1 MTVVVLVSAAGSPG
15 VTTSAVGLALTW
27 PRPVVLVEADPTGG
41 SAVLAGYFRGST
53 APAGGLLDL
62 VWADREGRLGEALAP
77 LLMLVPGSTVRFLP
91 GVRSHGQGCS
101 LGGLW
106 PPLSAVLHGLEAL
119 GQDVIVDAGRLGLE
133 GWPEPLVAAADV
145 TLLTVRSDL
154 VSLAAARSWADTL
167 RGSAEV
173 AGSVAGLGLLLVG
186 QGRPYQAREI
196 LAVLQLPVTATLAW
210 DEQAAAVF
218 ARGAAP
224 PRRFDRSPL
233 TRSLRVA
240 RTAVET
246 QVAARRSTVQPATVE
261 PATVEPATPEP
272 LAVEPLPTGGG
283 S

>member
-1 MTVVVLVSAAGSPG
+1 MAVVVLVSAAGSPG

-62 VWADREGRLGEALAP
+62 AWADREGRLAEALAP
-77 LLMLVPGSTVRFLP
+77 LLLPVPGSAVRFLP
-91 GVRSHGQGCS
+91 GVRSHGQGRS
-101 LGGLW
+101 LAGLW
-106 PPLSAVLHGLEAL
+106 PPLSGVLHGLEAL
-119 GQDVIVDAGRLGLE
+119 GQDVIVDGGRLGLE
-133 GWPEPLVAAADV
+133 GWPEPLVSGADV

-173 AGSVAGLGLLLVG
+173 VGSSAGLGLLLVG
-186 QGRPYQAREI
+186 QGRPYRGREI
-196 LAVLQLPVTATLAW
+196 AAVLQLPVTATLAW
-210 DEQAAAVF
+210 DEGAAAVF

-224 PRRFDRSPL
+224 PRRFE
-233 TRSLRVA
+233 RSLLPRSLGAA
-240 RTAVET
+240 RAAVEA
-246 QVAARRSTVQPATVE
+246 QIGARRSSLEPLTVE
-261 PATVEPATPEP
+261 PLT
-272 LAVEPLPTGGG
+272 VEPLPAGGG